1 MTKTTLKIGTAG
13 RAQIPSDIREKLN
26 ISPGDRLIVDITEVL
41 REQGIEGNNSAEQRI
56 VA

>member
-41 REQGIEGNNSAEQRI
+41 RGQGIERKNSTEQEL

>member
-41 REQGIEGNNSAEQRI
+41 RDQGIEGNNSAEQRI

>member
-41 REQGIEGNNSAEQRI
+41 REQGIERKNSTEQRL

>member
-1 MTKTTLKIGTAG
+1 MTRTTLKIGTAG

-26 ISPGDRLIVDITEVL
+26 ISPGDRLIVEITEVL
-41 REQGIEGNNSAEQRI
+41 RDQGIEKKSTAEQEL

>member
-41 REQGIEGNNSAEQRI
+41 RDQGIERESTSEQRL